1 MKAIITYN
9 EILDFVENKFRVRP
23 TLSRID
29 SRILEVSYK
38 PMPLMPAI
46 TIRLCVESVSQDEVV
61 LSYMCNPAV
70 EMMVGGV
77 ATYFKQMIPDGVDVN
92 TTTRQ
97 VNIYPKRIE
106 QLREALNYVALS
118 DIVFKEDSVN
128 VVVFMNV

>member
-1 MKAIITYN
+1 MKVIITYN
-9 EILDFVENKFRVRP
+9 EILDFIERKFRVRL

-29 SRILEVSYK
+29 LRNLEISYR
-38 PMPLMPAI
+38 PMAFVPAI
-46 TIRLCVESVSQDEVV
+46 TIRLCVESVSQDQVE

-77 ATYFKQMIPDGVDVN
+77 VTYFKQMIPSGVDVN

-97 VNIYPKRIE
+97 VNIYPRRIE
-106 QLREALNYVALS
+106 QLNEILNYVALS
-118 DIVFKEDSVN
+118 DIVFEEESVN

>member
-29 SRILEVSYK
+29 SRNLEVSYR
-38 PMPLMPAI
+38 PMAFMPAI

-61 LSYMCNPAV
+61 LSYMCNSVV
-70 EMMVGGV
+70 EMMVGEIV
-77 ATYFKQMIPDGVDVN
+77 TYFKQMIPNGVDVN
-92 TTTRQ
+92 TTTRK

-106 QLREALNYVALS
+106 QLQGGGKLCS
-118 DIVFKEDSVN
+118 IVGYCF
-128 VVVFMNV
+128 

>member
-29 SRILEVSYK
+29 SRNLEVSYK
-38 PMPLMPAI
+38 PMPLPAI
-46 TIRLCVESVSQDEVV
+46 TIRLCIESVSQDKVE

-77 ATYFKQMIPDGVDVN
+77 VTYFKQMIPDGVDVN

-106 QLREALNYVALS
+106 QLQEVLNYVALS
-118 DIVFKEDSVN
+118 DIVFEEDSVN

>member
-46 TIRLCVESVSQDEVV
+46 TIRLCVESVSQDKVEF
-61 LSYMCNPAV
+61 SYICNPAV

-77 ATYFKQMIPDGVDVN
+77 VTYFRQMIPDGVDVN
-92 TTTRQ
+92 ITTRQ
-97 VNIYPKRIE
+97 VNIYPQRIE
-106 QLREALNYVALS
+106 QLNEILNYVALS
-118 DIVFKEDSVN
+118 DIVFEEESVN
-128 VVVFMNV
+128 VTVLINM